1 MRKKTYLANAIDIAD
16 MTAEYDGEAKKLVS
30 DRTILAWIVKYTVRE
45 LRDNTI
51 EEIKAAIEG
60 EPEIAMVPV
69 YPGRRKPDAIVGL
82 PTENKVPNEGTVTF
96 DIRFHVLVPGGERIK
111 ILLNIEI
118 QKDYYPGYDLVTR
131 AVFYCA
137 RMLSAQLDTEFTAEN
152 YDEVKKVYSI
162 WLCLNAPRHT
172 VDTITEYGMAQK
184 KLAGD
189 FRGKARFDLLSAV
202 MVCID
207 QYSYQRKTTPLH
219 GLLGTLFST
228 KLTPDEKMA
237 LLREEYGIETTVEVE
252 EGMKRMCN
260 LSDVIVEQGLQQ
272 GLEQGLQQGLEQG
285 LQQGL
290 EQGLQQGLEQGLQ
303 QGIQQG
309 LQQGKEKSSI
319 NLVCKKVKRGKS
331 LSVIAEELEE
341 EEESLK
347 VIYEA
352 VLDAAPDYDVDQ
364 IYDVL
369 HGTKE

>member
-1 MRKKTYLANAIDIAD
+1 
-16 MTAEYDGEAKKLVS
+16 
-30 DRTILAWIVKYTVRE
+30 
-45 LRDNTI
+45 
-51 EEIKAAIEG
+51 
-60 EPEIAMVPV
+60 
-69 YPGRRKPDAIVGL
+69 
-82 PTENKVPNEGTVTF
+82 
-96 DIRFHVLVPGGERIK
+96 
-111 ILLNIEI
+111 
-118 QKDYYPGYDLVTR
+118 
-131 AVFYCA
+131 
-137 RMLSAQLDTEFTAEN
+137 MLSAQLDTEFTAEN
-152 YDEVKKVYSI
+152 YDEVKKVYFI

-189 FRGKARFDLLSAV
+189 FRGKARFD
-202 MVCID
+202 
-207 QYSYQRKTTPLH
+207 
-219 GLLGTLFST
+219 LFST

>member
-1 MRKKTYLANAIDIAD
+1 
-16 MTAEYDGEAKKLVS
+16 
-30 DRTILAWIVKYTVRE
+30 
-45 LRDNTI
+45 
-51 EEIKAAIEG
+51 
-60 EPEIAMVPV
+60 
-69 YPGRRKPDAIVGL
+69 
-82 PTENKVPNEGTVTF
+82 
-96 DIRFHVLVPGGERIK
+96 
-111 ILLNIEI
+111 
-118 QKDYYPGYDLVTR
+118 
-131 AVFYCA
+131 
-137 RMLSAQLDTEFTAEN
+137 MLSAQLDTEFTAEN

-189 FRGKARFDLLSAV
+189 FRGKARFDL
-202 MVCID
+202 
-207 QYSYQRKTTPLH
+207 
-219 GLLGTLFST
+219 FST
-228 KLTPDEKMA
+228 KLTPDEKMV

>member
-1 MRKKTYLANAIDIAD
+1 
-16 MTAEYDGEAKKLVS
+16 
-30 DRTILAWIVKYTVRE
+30 
-45 LRDNTI
+45 
-51 EEIKAAIEG
+51 
-60 EPEIAMVPV
+60 
-69 YPGRRKPDAIVGL
+69 
-82 PTENKVPNEGTVTF
+82 
-96 DIRFHVLVPGGERIK
+96 
-111 ILLNIEI
+111 
-118 QKDYYPGYDLVTR
+118 
-131 AVFYCA
+131 
-137 RMLSAQLDTEFTAEN
+137 MLSAQLDTEFTAEN

-162 WLCLNAPRHT
+162 WLCLNAPKHT

-352 VLDAAPDYDVDQ
+352 VLDATPDYDVDQ
-364 IYDVL
+364 IYKVL
-369 HGTKE
+369 HGEEE

>member
-1 MRKKTYLANAIDIAD
+1 
-16 MTAEYDGEAKKLVS
+16 
-30 DRTILAWIVKYTVRE
+30 
-45 LRDNTI
+45 
-51 EEIKAAIEG
+51 
-60 EPEIAMVPV
+60 
-69 YPGRRKPDAIVGL
+69 
-82 PTENKVPNEGTVTF
+82 
-96 DIRFHVLVPGGERIK
+96 
-111 ILLNIEI
+111 
-118 QKDYYPGYDLVTR
+118 
-131 AVFYCA
+131 
-137 RMLSAQLDTEFTAEN
+137 MLSAQLDTEFTAEN

-285 LQQGL
+285 LQQG
-290 EQGLQQGLEQGLQ
+290 
-303 QGIQQG
+303 IQQG

>member
-16 MTAEYDGEAKKLVS
+16 MQAEYDGEAKKLVS

-69 YPGRRKPDAIVGL
+69 YPGRKKPDAIVGL

-162 WLCLNAPRHT
+162 WLCLNAPKHT
-172 VDTITEYGMAQK
+172 VDTIT
-184 KLAGD
+184 
-189 FRGKARFDLLSAV
+189 
-202 MVCID
+202 
-207 QYSYQRKTTPLH
+207 
-219 GLLGTLFST
+219 
-228 KLTPDEKMA
+228 
-237 LLREEYGIETTVEVE
+237 EYGIETTVEVE
-252 EGMKRMCN
+252 ERMKRMCN

-285 LQQGL
+285 LQQG
-290 EQGLQQGLEQGLQ
+290 
-303 QGIQQG
+303 IQQG
-309 LQQGKEKSSI
+309 EEKSII

-352 VLDAAPDYDVDQ
+352 VLDATPDYEVDQ

>member
-1 MRKKTYLANAIDIAD
+1 
-16 MTAEYDGEAKKLVS
+16 
-30 DRTILAWIVKYTVRE
+30 
-45 LRDNTI
+45 
-51 EEIKAAIEG
+51 
-60 EPEIAMVPV
+60 
-69 YPGRRKPDAIVGL
+69 
-82 PTENKVPNEGTVTF
+82 
-96 DIRFHVLVPGGERIK
+96 
-111 ILLNIEI
+111 
-118 QKDYYPGYDLVTR
+118 
-131 AVFYCA
+131 
-137 RMLSAQLDTEFTAEN
+137 MLSAQLDTEFTAEN

-189 FRGKARFDLLSAV
+189 FRGKARFD
-202 MVCID
+202 
-207 QYSYQRKTTPLH
+207 
-219 GLLGTLFST
+219 LFST

>member
-1 MRKKTYLANAIDIAD
+1 
-16 MTAEYDGEAKKLVS
+16 
-30 DRTILAWIVKYTVRE
+30 
-45 LRDNTI
+45 
-51 EEIKAAIEG
+51 
-60 EPEIAMVPV
+60 
-69 YPGRRKPDAIVGL
+69 
-82 PTENKVPNEGTVTF
+82 
-96 DIRFHVLVPGGERIK
+96 
-111 ILLNIEI
+111 
-118 QKDYYPGYDLVTR
+118 
-131 AVFYCA
+131 
-137 RMLSAQLDTEFTAEN
+137 MLSAQLDTEFTAEN

-162 WLCLNAPRHT
+162 WLCLNAPKHT

-189 FRGKARFDLLSAV
+189 FRGKARFD
-202 MVCID
+202 
-207 QYSYQRKTTPLH
+207 
-219 GLLGTLFST
+219 LFST

>member
-1 MRKKTYLANAIDIAD
+1 
-16 MTAEYDGEAKKLVS
+16 
-30 DRTILAWIVKYTVRE
+30 
-45 LRDNTI
+45 
-51 EEIKAAIEG
+51 
-60 EPEIAMVPV
+60 
-69 YPGRRKPDAIVGL
+69 
-82 PTENKVPNEGTVTF
+82 
-96 DIRFHVLVPGGERIK
+96 
-111 ILLNIEI
+111 
-118 QKDYYPGYDLVTR
+118 
-131 AVFYCA
+131 
-137 RMLSAQLDTEFTAEN
+137 MLSAQLDTEFTAEN

-189 FRGKARFDLLSAV
+189 FRGKARFDL
-202 MVCID
+202 
-207 QYSYQRKTTPLH
+207 
-219 GLLGTLFST
+219 FST

-260 LSDVIVEQGLQQ
+260 LSDVIVEQGLQQGLEQGLQQGLEQGLQQ

>member
-1 MRKKTYLANAIDIAD
+1 MRKKTYLANAIDIVD
-16 MTAEYDGEAKKLVS
+16 MQAEYDGEAKKLVS

-189 FRGKARFDLLSAV
+189 FRGKARFDL
-202 MVCID
+202 
-207 QYSYQRKTTPLH
+207 
-219 GLLGTLFST
+219 FST

>member
-1 MRKKTYLANAIDIAD
+1 
-16 MTAEYDGEAKKLVS
+16 
-30 DRTILAWIVKYTVRE
+30 
-45 LRDNTI
+45 
-51 EEIKAAIEG
+51 
-60 EPEIAMVPV
+60 
-69 YPGRRKPDAIVGL
+69 
-82 PTENKVPNEGTVTF
+82 
-96 DIRFHVLVPGGERIK
+96 
-111 ILLNIEI
+111 
-118 QKDYYPGYDLVTR
+118 
-131 AVFYCA
+131 
-137 RMLSAQLDTEFTAEN
+137 MLSAQLDTEFTAEN

-189 FRGKARFDLLSAV
+189 FRGKARFDL
-202 MVCID
+202 
-207 QYSYQRKTTPLH
+207 
-219 GLLGTLFST
+219 FST

-260 LSDVIVEQGLQQ
+260 LSDVIV
-272 GLEQGLQQGLEQG
+272 EQG

>member
-16 MTAEYDGEAKKLVS
+16 MQAEYDGEAKKLVS

-69 YPGRRKPDAIVGL
+69 YPGRKKPDAIVGL

-172 VDTITEYGMAQK
+172 VDTITEYG
-184 KLAGD
+184 
-189 FRGKARFDLLSAV
+189 
-202 MVCID
+202 
-207 QYSYQRKTTPLH
+207 
-219 GLLGTLFST
+219 
-228 KLTPDEKMA
+228 
-237 LLREEYGIETTVEVE
+237 IETTVEVE
-252 EGMKRMCN
+252 ERMKRMCN

-285 LQQGL
+285 LQQG
-290 EQGLQQGLEQGLQ
+290 
-303 QGIQQG
+303 IQQG
-309 LQQGKEKSSI
+309 EEKSII

-352 VLDAAPDYDVDQ
+352 VLDATPDYEVDQ